1 MANRWQDF
9 FSDKPLLRRMVFFF
23 PVQLFLVQLKKNH
36 LLIFYWLLLFG
47 FIFQKI
53 AASYGIPY
61 LFLNPEYLGKVNF
74 LSFFIVGFA
83 LGGLIMAFNISSYMM
98 NAFRFPF
105 LATLSNPF
113 PKFCLNNSLI
123 PASLILAYS
132 YKIFYF
138 QVKSQFLPPANALL
152 MVCGLWLGIA
162 LFIFLGL
169 TYFFR
174 TNKDLFKL
182 FSVKTVDQD
191 DAKRVYSKVVMKQ
204 NMKWR
209 SLNISERDWY
219 VEVYLSS
226 PLRLKLARSYAHYDK
241 DMLLKV
247 FKQNH
252 SNAAI
257 FEIVVLISLIVFG
270 LFRDFPGFSIP
281 AGASLMLIIT
291 MYLMATS
298 AVYNY
303 LRGWSKTIFYFLAIV
318 INFSFALSMFN
329 VKNSA
334 YGLDYSHRT
343 RYHSSWA
350 DSTGNSY
357 SSCHPDIINTLNILE
372 NWKKKNTP
380 AGADSSYRPPM
391 VLINASGGGIRAALW
406 TFYSMQ
412 MLDSISEGALMRHTF
427 MITGASGGMLGAA
440 YFRELELMRQN
451 HSGNNIYNL
460 HYLNKISDDLLNP
473 LVFAMTVNDLFLRF
487 QKVNYG
493 GRLYKKDRAWS
504 FEEKFHQNT
513 GYVLE
518 KNLGDYAEPERLS
531 KIPMMVFSP
540 SILNDGRKLF
550 ISSQPVNYLCAAID
564 SSFDGSRMMADG
576 VDYARL
582 LGSHEPGKT
591 RFSSVLRMSATFPV
605 IMPTVSLP
613 TYPEIEI
620 ADAGGRDNYGFET
633 SARFLHVFREWISNN
648 TSGVVILQI
657 RDKYF
662 RKTDTSK
669 GNPTL
674 YDAIA
679 GPIGSLYN
687 NLFVTQDF
695 TNDALMRYVKTGLGC
710 PLEVVRMELRNEKPD
725 RISLSWHLTRKE
737 KMKVISS
744 MIFPDNYHAMM
755 KVKEVL
761 QSSAPKVHSS
771 EKQ

>member
-1 MANRWQDF
+1 MSNRRQDF
-9 FSDKPLLRRMVFFF
+9 FSDKPILRRIVFFF

-36 LLIFYWLLLFG
+36 IFLFYWLLLFG

-123 PASLILAYS
+123 PAILVFTYS
-132 YKIFYF
+132 YRIFYF
-138 QVKSQFLPPANALL
+138 QVKSQFLPPQNALL

-162 LFIFLGL
+162 LFILLGL
-169 TYFFR
+169 SYFFR
-174 TNKDLFKL
+174 TNKDLFKM
-182 FSVKTVDQD
+182 FRVKTTEHH
-191 DAKRVYSKVVMKQ
+191 DAKRVYSKVVLKQ

-209 SLNISERDWY
+209 SLNISDRDWY
-219 VEVYLSS
+219 VEVYMSS
-226 PLRLKLARSYAHYDK
+226 PFRVRLARSYAHYDK
-241 DMLLKV
+241 EMLLRV

-252 SNAAI
+252 RNAAI
-257 FEIVVLISLIVFG
+257 FEILVLCSLLLLG

-298 AVYNY
+298 AVYNW
-303 LRGWSKTIFYFLAIV
+303 LRGWSKTIFYALAIL
-318 INFSFALSMFN
+318 INFSFAWPLFN
-329 VKNSA
+329 VKNSV
-334 YGLDYSHRT
+334 YGLDYTTKS
-343 RYHSSWA
+343 RYQSTWI
-350 DSTGNSY
+350 DSTGNRPEF
-357 SSCHPDIINTLNILE
+357 SSEDIKNTLQILE

-380 AGADSSYRPPM
+380 ENANADYKPPM
-391 VLINASGGGIRAALW
+391 ILINASGGGIRAALW

-412 MLDSISEGALMRHTF
+412 TIDSISRGELMKHTF

-440 YFRELELMRQN
+440 YFRELDLKRQN
-451 HSGNNIYNL
+451 QGYGGIYSL
-460 HYLNKISDDLLNP
+460 HHLSRISNDLLNP
-473 LVFAMTVNDLFLRF
+473 LVFAMTINDLFLRF
-487 QKVNYG
+487 QKVEYDG
-493 GRLYKKDRAWS
+493 KWYKKDRAWS

-513 GYVLE
+513 DHILE
-518 KNLGDYAEPERLS
+518 KNLEDYRKPEFES

-540 SILNDGRKLF
+540 SILSDGRKLF
-550 ISSQPVNYLCAAID
+550 ISSQAVNYLCSAMD
-564 SSFDGSRMMADG
+564 SVKGNSMMADG
-576 VDYARL
+576 VDYGRL
-582 LGSHEPGKT
+582 LKRQQAQRT
-591 RFSSVLRMSATFPV
+591 RFSSILRMSATFPV

-613 TYPEIEI
+613 TNPEIEV

-633 SARFLHVFREWISNN
+633 SARFIHVFRKWISEN

-657 RDKYF
+657 RDRYL
-662 RKTDTSK
+662 RKTELSE

-674 YDAIA
+674 YDAVA
-679 GPIGSLYN
+679 GPIGSLYR

-695 TNDALMRYVKTGLGC
+695 TNDALMRYLKNGLTC

-737 KMKVISS
+737 KMKVVSS
-744 MIFPDNYHAMM
+744 MIFPANHYA
-755 KVKEVL
+755 VL
-761 QSSAPKVHSS
+761 RMQTILKGD
-771 EKQ
+771 K